1 MSLMRTIFAKKKVM
15 QLLDGRA
22 TAEEIRKELAEAV
35 VQRKRDGKKIPHLA
49 AILVGNDGGSLTYVG
64 AKVKA
69 CEQIGFESTLIRYDD
84 SVPEDILLA
93 KVHALN
99 EDKSIDGF
107 IVQLPLP
114 SHIDELKITQAIDP
128 KKDVDGFHPVNLG
141 NMVLNLPGFLPATP
155 AGIVE
160 LLKRNHIET
169 EGKRCVII
177 GRSNIVG
184 TPLSIML
191 GRNTNPG
198 NCTVTLAHSRT
209 ENLKEICRTAD
220 ILIAAVGQPEFV
232 TADMVKEGAVIID
245 VGTTRVV
252 DPSRSRGWRLKG
264 DVHFESVAKKCS
276 FITPVPGGVGP
287 MTIASLMINTLKA
300 MELKGK

>member
-1 MSLMRTIFAKKKVM
+1 M
-15 QLLDGRA
+15 QLLDGRE
-22 TAEEIRKELAEAV
+22 TAEQIRKELAEAV
-35 VQRKRDGKKIPHLA
+35 QERKKAGKKIPHLA

-69 CEQIGFESTLIRYDD
+69 CDQIGFESTLIRYDD
-84 SVPEDILLA
+84 SVPEEILLA
-93 KVHALN
+93 KVKSLN

-114 SHIDELKITQAIDP
+114 AHIDELKITQAIDP

-160 LLKRNHIET
+160 LLKRNNIVT
-169 EGKRCVII
+169 EGKKCVII

-191 GRNTNPG
+191 GRNSNPG

-209 ENLKEICRTAD
+209 QNLKEICQTAD
-220 ILIAAVGQPEFV
+220 ILIAAIGQPDFV

-245 VGTTRVV
+245 VGTTRVE
-252 DPSRSRGWRLKG
+252 DKSRARGWRLKG
-264 DVHFESVAKKCS
+264 DVKFDEVADKCS